1 MTRFPP
7 RRILVPV
14 DLTKASRPA
23 KAWASELARDASLT
37 VLYVLDLPPVA
48 APELPQP
55 MLSAH
60 LKRRLLARLRKDYP
74 KAARHVVVEGD
85 AAAQIVQHGRGADII
100 VMGTHGRTGL
110 DRALMGSVAEAV
122 VRRSETPVLVAR
134 KPPRKVRSVLAPVSL
149 APHARRGL
157 ELAAAAALA
166 LGAELVVLHVEPGP
180 VEPGPRAGF
189 FLHGMLEGLEVRHG
203 GKLRSR
209 LLEVSGEVIPTIL
222 REAKRHDLVVL
233 TAHRKSLLR
242 DLVLGTT
249 AERVLR
255 HAPVPVL
262 TAPSKEGRS

>member
-23 KAWASELARDASLT
+23 KAWAAELARDASLT
-37 VLYVLDLPPVA
+37 ILYVVDLPPVA

-55 MLSAH
+55 MLSVH
-60 LKRRLLARLRKDYP
+60 LKRRLLARLRRDYP

-85 AAAQIVQHGRGADII
+85 AAAQIVQHGRNADLI

-122 VRRSETPVLVAR
+122 IRRSETPVLVAR
-134 KPPRKVRSVLAPVSL
+134 KPPRKTRSVLAPVNL
-149 APHARRGL
+149 APYSRRGL
-157 ELAAAAALA
+157 ELAARAALS
-166 LGAELVVLHVEPGP
+166 LGAELVLLHVEP
-180 VEPGPRAGF
+180 EKRADARPGF
-189 FLHGMLEGLEVRHG
+189 FLRGMLESLDLGRG
-203 GKLRSR
+203 AAPRWR
-209 LLEVSGEVIPTIL
+209 LVEAVGEPIPTIL

-242 DLVLGTT
+242 DMVLGTT

-262 TAPSKEGRS
+262 TAPSRERR

>member
-1 MTRFPP
+1 MNRFPP

-14 DLTKASRPA
+14 DLTKVSKAA
-23 KAWASELARDASLT
+23 KAWASELARGASLT
-37 VLYVLDLPPVA
+37 MLYVVDLPPMA

-55 MLSAH
+55 MLTPH

-74 KAARHVVVEGD
+74 KAARHLVVEGD
-85 AAAQIVQHGRGADII
+85 AASLIVTHGRTADLI
-100 VMGTHGRTGL
+100 VMGTHGRQGL
-110 DRALMGSVAEAV
+110 DRALMGSVSEAV

-134 KPPRKVRSVLAPVSL
+134 RPPRKVRSVLAPVSL

-157 ELAAAAALA
+157 ELAASAALN
-166 LGAELVVLHVEPGP
+166 LGAELVVLHVEPGRRQ
-180 VEPGPRAGF
+180 PGPRAAF
-189 FLHGMLEGLEVRHG
+189 FINGMLEGLEIRHG
-203 GKLRSR
+203 HKLRTR

-255 HAPVPVL
+255 HASVPVL
-262 TAPSKEGRS
+262 TAPSKERKG